1 MEVDDII
8 SYDDLVTVEN
18 GERTRLACWFRHIFP
33 R

>member
-18 GERTRLACWFRHIFP
+18 GERTRLAWWFGHIFP